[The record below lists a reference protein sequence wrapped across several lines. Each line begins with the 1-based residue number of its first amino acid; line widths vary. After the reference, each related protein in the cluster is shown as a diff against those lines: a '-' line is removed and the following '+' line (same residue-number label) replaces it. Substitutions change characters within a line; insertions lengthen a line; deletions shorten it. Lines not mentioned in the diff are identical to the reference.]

1 MTSETPN
8 LHVSKKLNISKTKQ
22 DIEKLKTPLRL
33 VWKCCSDA
41 FQIGSTI
48 FCRRGTLKRNDHPL
62 LCHLTEGYTIVAKCY
77 LGKVCKA
84 VLQKGCELISI
95 ARKVIQIIGQ
105 LVITCSIVKKIQ
117 IYIIF

>member
-41 FQIGSTI
+41 FQIRSTI
-48 FCRRGTLKRNDHPL
+48 FCRRGTLTFFGNCRMHVNMPNHREMSP
-62 LCHLTEGYTIVAKCY
+62 
-77 LGKVCKA
+77 
-84 VLQKGCELISI
+84 
-95 ARKVIQIIGQ
+95 
-105 LVITCSIVKKIQ
+105 
-117 IYIIF
+117 